1 MELDCRC
8 ATIENQI
15 KESGGKL
22 PSSTLYTGKEVAAI
36 DKEVIESFTEKITG
50 LVTNPVITNL
60 VMDWKEK
67 LDGAV
72 EKYIDMFG
80 NEKIALTELIN
91 NMVRSTSEAETE
103 IYDLLNEGKLNFL
116 YENMKVKLNFD
127 QIFDEELD

>member
-36 DKEVIESFTEKITG
+36 DKEVIERLTENITG
-50 LVTNPVITNL
+50 LV
-60 VMDWKEK
+60 MDCVEK
-67 LDGAV
+67 RDGAI
-72 EKYIDMFG
+72 EKSIDV
-80 NEKIALTELIN
+80 NEKIELTELIN
-91 NMVRSTSEAETE
+91 NALRSASEAETE
-103 IYDLLNEGKLNFL
+103 FYDLLYNKGKLNFL